1 MILCA
6 RSSSCSSEQSAKRR
20 SCRESMLTVCLFC
33 SHSNKIISLSHM
45 TDMLFEKF
53 LRCTKPCGYFLL
65 DCAFRVLIGWEDK
78 LRSRGFQFG
87 LFSPEEYPTDVFG
100 LIVFFCQMSFFR
112 DCFQFQDNKA
122 VNSGDEKRT
131 TALQESIVNVACPIP
146 EGDQD
151 DMPWHF
157 SLSVSN
163 NGVQKSKPFMMTVF
177 HSKCTACSKSGECKP
192 DFDKVRN
199 NNIYFCVFGLNSV

>member
-1 MILCA
+1 MKCLYHKCPRI
-6 RSSSCSSEQSAKRR
+6 
-20 SCRESMLTVCLFC
+20 TVMFPGI
-33 SHSNKIISLSHM
+33 SHV
-45 TDMLFEKF
+45 F
-53 LRCTKPCGYFLL
+53 LH
-65 DCAFRVLIGWEDK
+65 
-78 LRSRGFQFG
+78 
-87 LFSPEEYPTDVFG
+87 
-100 LIVFFCQMSFFR
+100 
-112 DCFQFQDNKA
+112 CFQFQNNKF

-177 HSKCTACSKSGECKP
+177 HSKCNLCTKSGECKP
-192 DFDKVRN
+192 QIVKVRKSKAPMSQLVN
-199 NNIYFCVFGLNSV
+199 EMA